1 MCDGLL
7 LAVPRDMDKS
17 QCPVVAVGR
26 TVLTELDVLVRNDRS
41 ERVAGGDARV
51 RPRPDFTGPG
61 RQRDFN
67 AGQPNLAPVVKDK
80 APSVSDGTDFTRA
93 GNLETANRRR
103 RAFLRA
109 DAHHQ
114 LERRAGHAENLTKPR
129 KSDDPPA
136 HAATRR
142 SEWGGTAAMGAPG
155 RAFSRRVPLI
165 CNGATG

>member
-80 APSVSDGTDFTRA
+80 ARPSV
-93 GNLETANRRR
+93 TART
-103 RAFLRA
+103 L
-109 DAHHQ
+109 
-114 LERRAGHAENLTKPR
+114 PV
-129 KSDDPPA
+129 PA
-136 HAATRR
+136 ISKRQTVGEGLSCARTPTTSWSVAPATQK
-142 SEWGGTAAMGAPG
+142 
-155 RAFSRRVPLI
+155 I
-165 CNGATG
+165 